1 MLFSSLLIFACL
13 FATDLITKRVIC
25 GVLAETG
32 GRMDFIPHLLRFEYA
47 ENTGMAW
54 GMFKNGTLF
63 LSIVTALACAA
74 IIFFLI
80 KTGKKMPLPMRLGLL
95 MILAGAAGNLFDRVF
110 LGFVRDFI
118 AFDFIDFPIFNF
130 ADSCVTIGGI
140 LLFISL
146 VLTKKGREFFK
157 NLDDEKEKPAE

>member
-13 FATDLITKRVIC
+13 FVTDLITKHVIC
-25 GVLAETG
+25 GALKEVG
-32 GRMDFIPHLLRFEYA
+32 GRMDFIPHILRFEYV

-54 GMFKNGTLF
+54 GLFKNGTLF
-63 LSIVTALACAA
+63 LTIVTLLACAG
-74 IIFFLI
+74 IVFFLV
-80 KTGKKMPLPMRLGLL
+80 KKGKEMPLPMRLGLL
-95 MILAGAAGNLFDRVF
+95 MILAGACGNLVDRVF
-110 LGFVRDFI
+110 LGYVQDFI